1 VDLTE
6 KASSMNTKKYEIHF
20 GEASEQ
26 SMGGAYYSSIYLHT
40 ESETP
45 FLLHEKS
52 VGHALFSNDE
62 TKVYFP
68 IWTYAEENYLKQQLA
83 FFDINRNEIT
93 IFTTIYDVF
102 EIKSIEQHIISA
114 INSPYYQP
122 KDMTIDL
129 EKQTIFKTFAW
140 AKIDAEIVEIKQRLA
155 AATGGNWYAIIEGR
169 DQTGGSSFIMTNVE
183 HDNDVRNPNRSEDF
197 EISGATDADM
207 DFIAHA
213 RQDIPMLLAEIER
226 LKSELKN

>member
-1 VDLTE
+1 
-6 KASSMNTKKYEIHF
+6 MNTKKHEIHF

-26 SMGGAYYSSIYLHT
+26 SMGGAYYSPIYLHT
-40 ESETP
+40 EGEES

-68 IWTYAEENYLKQQLA
+68 IWTYSEENYLKQQLA
-83 FFDINRNEIT
+83 FFDINRSEII
-93 IFTTIYDVF
+93 IFAMIYDVI
-102 EIKSIEQHIISA
+102 ELKSIEKNIISA

-122 KDMTIDL
+122 KAMTIDL

-140 AKIDAEIVEIKQRLA
+140 TKIDAAIAQINQRMTD
-155 AATGGNWYAIIEGR
+155 ATGGNWFSIIEGR
-169 DQTGGSSFIMTNVE
+169 DQTGGSSFIMSNVE
-183 HDNDVRNPNRSEDF
+183 HDNDLRNPNRGEDF
-197 EISGATDADM
+197 YISGATVADM

-226 LKSELKN
+226 LKNRK

>member
-1 VDLTE
+1 
-6 KASSMNTKKYEIHF
+6 MNTKKHEIHF

-26 SMGGAYYSSIYLHT
+26 SMGGAYYSPIYLHT
-40 ESETP
+40 EGEES

-68 IWTYAEENYLKQQLA
+68 IWTYSEENYLKQQLA
-83 FFDINRNEIT
+83 FFDINRSEII
-93 IFTTIYDVF
+93 IFAMIYDVI
-102 EIKSIEQHIISA
+102 ELKSIEKNIISA

-122 KDMTIDL
+122 KAMTIDL

-140 AKIDAEIVEIKQRLA
+140 AKIDATIAQIKQRMTD
-155 AATGGNWYAIIEGR
+155 ATGGNWFSIIEGR

-183 HDNDVRNPNRSEDF
+183 HNNDLRNPNRGEDF
-197 EISGATDADM
+197 YISGATVADM

-226 LKSELKN
+226 LKNRK